1 VVPTDSALEIGD
13 VLSIPWTDPR
23 SVPRALLREL
33 VDVPDF
39 AAQDGRWLDLPGR
52 GRTWLTDVPG
62 PSPDSPAVILLH
74 AVGCTGLLTWFP
86 AVARLSERY
95 RVIVFD
101 QRWHGRG
108 IVSEHFSL
116 RDCADDVAA
125 LADALELE
133 APVVAG
139 YSMGSIVTQ
148 RVWRQHPDRFGGLV
162 LAATTDHFRATGRE
176 RVFHQGMELGMG
188 ALATMARSKTVS
200 TTTRVAA
207 DLLLD
212 PTDMH
217 DWALAQWRS
226 TSPWAVAQA
235 VAALG
240 RHHSTPWL
248 SSIDVPTA
256 VVVTLR
262 DRVLPPERQRAIA
275 ARIPGA
281 TVHEADCGHA
291 GCVLQ
296 SEVFVPAF
304 LEAVHTTMGRRASRL
319 ASC

>member
-1 VVPTDSALEIGD
+1 MSL
-13 VLSIPWTDPR
+13 PR
-23 SVPRALLREL
+23 TLLREL
-33 VDVPDF
+33 VDVPE
-39 AAQDGRWLDLPGR
+39 AMLPEGRWLDLPGR

-62 PSPDSPAVILLH
+62 PDPAAPAIILLH

-86 AVARLSERY
+86 VVERLSERY
-95 RVIVFD
+95 RVVVFD

-108 IVSEHFSL
+108 IVSEHFSI

-125 LADALELE
+125 VTNILGLE
-133 APVVAG
+133 APIVAG
-139 YSMGSIVTQ
+139 YSMGSIVAQ
-148 RVWRQHPDRFGGLV
+148 RCWRQHPHRFGGLV
-162 LAATTDHFRATGRE
+162 FAATTDHFRTTGRE

-188 ALATMARSKTVS
+188 ALRTLSRSRVLSATG
-200 TTTRVAA
+200 RVTA

-217 DWALAQWRS
+217 EWALAQWRS

-248 SSIDVPTA
+248 SHIDVPTA
-256 VVVTLR
+256 VVVTTK
-262 DRVLPPERQRAIA
+262 DRVLSPARQRSIA
-275 ARIPGA
+275 ATVPGA
-281 TVHEADCGHA
+281 TVHEAACGHA

-296 SEVFVPAF
+296 ADAFVPPF
-304 LEAVHTTMGRRASRL
+304 LEAVDVTMGRRASGLGVR
-319 ASC
+319 

>member
-1 VVPTDSALEIGD
+1 MPDLASPTPSSAQ
-13 VLSIPWTDPR
+13 SFPR
-23 SVPRALLREL
+23 TLLREI
-33 VDVPDF
+33 VDVPQV
-39 AAQDGRWLDLPGR
+39 ALPDGRWLDLPGR
-52 GRTWLTDVPG
+52 GRTWLTDIPG
-62 PSPDSPAVILLH
+62 PTPESPAVILLH

-86 AVARLSERY
+86 VLAGLAARY
-95 RVIVFD
+95 RVVVFD

-116 RDCADDVAA
+116 RDCADDVVAV
-125 LADALELE
+125 ADALDLE

-148 RVWRQHPDRFGGLV
+148 RVWRQHPDRIGGLV
-162 LAATTDHFRATGRE
+162 LAATTDHFRTKGTE

-188 ALATMARSKTVS
+188 ALRTLSRSRTIS
-200 TTTRVAA
+200 TTSRITA

-248 SSIDVPTA
+248 PRIDVPTA
-256 VVVTLR
+256 VVVTTR
-262 DRVLPPERQRAIA
+262 DRVLAPDRQRRIA
-275 ARIPGA
+275 ASIPGA
-281 TVHEADCGHA
+281 TVHEARCGHA

-296 SEVFVPAF
+296 ADTFVPPF
-304 LEAVHTTMGRRASRL
+304 LEAVDTTMGRRASRL
-319 ASC
+319 RR